1 MSVAERIPTTHRGQV
16 LTLTAAAAAWVT
28 VYWVNGWLWD
38 TVLYNGFGMDPDDR
52 LTETLHFFVYD
63 TIKIALLLVGIIF
76 VVTVLRSYMSIE
88 RTRALLG
95 GKREGVGNVMAAG
108 LGVITPFC
116 SCSAVPAFIGFVAA
130 GVPIGVT
137 LSFLIASPMVNEI
150 AIGMLF
156 TLFGWQI
163 TAIYIGAGLIVAIVA
178 GWVLGRLGV
187 QKWVEPFVFETKLGG
202 QLIDSTAGL
211 TFDQRV
217 QMGIEEV
224 ATILRKIWP
233 YLLVGIGLGAVI
245 HGWVPTDFFTTYAGP
260 GNPFGVLVAVA
271 IGVPLYS
278 NAAGIM
284 PLVEALYDKGL
295 PMGTLLAFMMAVV
308 ALSLPE
314 MILLRR
320 VLKPPLLAAF
330 VAVTATGIVDRRL
343 PVQPHPRLR
352 PRTPP
357 PKGLAHDHQGA
368 RPRLQQLQEPRTRHP
383 AGRRR
388 ARHGRHHRE
397 GHRLRHHRRL
407 RRDVHPRPRR
417 RRETRALRPRPHR
430 RPGPRTPHPAA
441 V

>member
-1 MSVAERIPTTHRGQV
+1 MNVTERIPTTCRGQL
-16 LTLTAAAAAWVT
+16 LTLAGAAAAWVA

-38 TVLYNGFGMDPDDR
+38 VLLYNGFGMGPDDR
-52 LTETLHFFVYD
+52 LTETLHFFLYD
-63 TIKIALLLVGIIF
+63 TIKIALLLVLIIF

-95 GKREGVGNVMAAG
+95 GKREGVGNVLAAG

-150 AIGMLF
+150 AIGLLF
-156 TLFGWQI
+156 SLFGWQV
-163 TAIYIGAGLIVAIVA
+163 TAIYIGAGLIVAIIA

-202 QLIDSTAGL
+202 QTIDSTAGL
-211 TFDQRV
+211 TFEERI

-224 ATILRKIWP
+224 ASILKKIWP

-245 HGWVPTDFFTTYAGP
+245 HGWVPTEFFTTYAGA
-260 GNPFGVLVAVA
+260 GNPLGVLVAVA

-314 MILLRR
+314 LILLRR

-330 VAVTATGIVDRRL
+330 FGVTATGIVIIGYL
-343 PVQPHPRLR
+343 FNLL
-352 PRTPP
+352 
-357 PKGLAHDHQGA
+357 LA
-368 RPRLQQLQEPRTRHP
+368 
-383 AGRRR
+383 
-388 ARHGRHHRE
+388 
-397 GHRLRHHRRL
+397 
-407 RRDVHPRPRR
+407 
-417 RRETRALRPRPHR
+417 
-430 RPGPRTPHPAA
+430 
-441 V
+441 